1 MSIVSNTA
9 YHLTRSSYKRKIIT
23 FGVSIFA
30 SLSLIA
36 TGFASWVL
44 STDASDNKD
53 GNVDVGAVT
62 ESSIE
67 IKDLAFDSETG
78 DTVSFN
84 PKEGD
89 KNGTVRAATDDTVFE
104 NMSIK
109 FSATITNISV
119 LDDLTVKLTVPAGV
133 KAAADAGYIVLP
145 ESVSDTGV
153 LVIDGGNLQTDNLG
167 GDAWTWV
174 KAQDKDEA
182 TFTYTLNFTW
192 GAEFG
197 NANPGEYF
205 DTEANYADK
214 IPDGTSQHDYIKG
227 ELYNFRSL
235 ILTGKA
241 YTDPTLTA
249 EEKALVEGSD
259 STPNEKFNVVV
270 TATVN

>member
-53 GNVDVGAVT
+53 GNINVGAVT
-62 ESSIE
+62 EASIE
-67 IKDLAFDSETG
+67 IKDLAFDTAIG

-89 KNGTVRAATDDTVFE
+89 NTGVVRAATDDTVFE
-104 NMSIK
+104 NMAIK
-109 FSATITNISV
+109 FSATITNVSV

-153 LVIDGGNLQTDNLG
+153 LVIDGGNLQTDNDG

-174 KAQDKDEA
+174 KADDKDEA

-205 DTEANYADK
+205 DNPANYTV
-214 IPDGTSQHDYIKG
+214 PEGTSQHDYIKG

-241 YTDPTLTA
+241 YTDPTLTP
-249 EEKALVEGSD
+249 EEKALVEDSD
-259 STPNEKFNVVV
+259 STPTEKFNVVV